1 MQDLLL
7 AQKRHRPAYCFKHLH
22 LELRSHDDGCRAS
35 PAAAGATLALRQE
48 VVARFERQWN
58 SLGVNKTRFFNILGS
73 VHDTGSTVL
82 LYSLR
87 QRKVPGRDLARQAVK
102 FS

>member
-7 AQKRHRPAYCFKHLH
+7 AQKRYRPAYCFKHLH

-35 PAAAGATLALRQE
+35 PAAAGSTLAPGQD

-73 VHDTGSTVL
+73 VHDAGSTVL
-82 LYSLR
+82 RYSLR
-87 QRKVPGRDLARQAVK
+87 QRKVLGLDPARQAVK